1 MWGRPETGRRLL
13 THPQDPDPRLSLP
26 LHLLSHPPLLCF
38 PPSHG
43 FCNSLQ
49 KFLCLPLLL
58 AFHAEPGGGG
68 GSEGTDAFP
77 EAEGAEPSWT
87 VGIRR
92 PEEPES
98 AAAWGVR
105 GVGRGSRSWGHMLGV
120 HSPQRVGPWQKGSLV
135 PLPCGEPA
143 EAMWGGMRS
152 TGLAG
157 GKPSCPP
164 HPGMV
169 MAVFLVES
177 KIGAAGRLSR

>member
-1 MWGRPETGRRLL
+1 MWGRPETGRRLI
-13 THPQDPDPRLSLP
+13 THPQDPDPRPSLP

-38 PPSHG
+38 APSHG

-68 GSEGTDAFP
+68 GQRAQT
-77 EAEGAEPSWT
+77 PSQRQKELSHPGRWES
-87 VGIRR
+87 GGPRSQ
-92 PEEPES
+92 S

-105 GVGRGSRSWGHMLGV
+105 GVGRGSRSWGHVLGV
-120 HSPQRVGPWQKGSLV
+120 HSPQRVGPRHKGNLV
-135 PLPCGEPA
+135 PLPCQELA
-143 EAMWGGMRS
+143 EATWGRMRS

-164 HPGMV
+164 
-169 MAVFLVES
+169 
-177 KIGAAGRLSR
+177 GRSWQFSWLRAK